1 MKKAAVLKCPLENS
15 EIAELS
21 WRYYEDDKA
30 AVILAPADGED
41 PDDEEYMHL
50 KRFLLSKT
58 SVKKNVAT
66 RAKFIEHL
74 QNTGGR
80 LTQ

>member
-1 MKKAAVLKCPLENS
+1 MAIL
-15 EIAELS
+15 
-21 WRYYEDDKA
+21 EDDKA